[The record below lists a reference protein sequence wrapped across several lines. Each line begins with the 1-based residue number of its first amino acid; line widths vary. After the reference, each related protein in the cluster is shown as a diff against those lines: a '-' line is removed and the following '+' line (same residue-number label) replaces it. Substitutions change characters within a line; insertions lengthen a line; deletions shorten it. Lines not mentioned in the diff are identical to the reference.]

1 MPLLGTFAAA
11 AWKPLPSTWHGFVVK
26 KKTWH
31 GLGLLRRR
39 VGDAVLV
46 GLFDLPVP
54 MREACH

>member
-11 AWKPLPSTWHGFVVK
+11 AWKPLPS
-26 KKTWH
+26 TWH

-46 GLFDLPVP
+46 GLFDLPLPVP